1 MNNRSIDTPLL
12 GVPGRGETEQSG
24 MASST
29 HQRCELHTL
38 YISGKWNTYY
48 RKLLASFFCLLTFLF
63 CIASLTAQE
72 DESDDAGR
80 DKVVVTTGGRQS
92 TRETITGEILEYDGE
107 KLRIRTKS
115 RPEPREFSSADVV
128 EVLTRQVALHSQGM
142 EQFEQKDYAGAAKS
156 LRDAIEAEPR
166 IWVRRQILA
175 GLIRC
180 HLMQGDY
187 RNAAT
192 RFATLYRSDPRTQSF
207 PLIPLA
213 WGRQRP
219 DATFRSDA
227 QGWLLNADEYPAIRL
242 LGASILLED
251 AQLGE
256 TAVAT
261 LKDLASNK
269 DRKVGVLASCQQ
281 WRLRLGTRTAVNLTD
296 LQLWQQRLETLPD
309 DLRAGPH
316 YLLGRAYVSRKE
328 FELAAVHLLWQPLVQ
343 PDDHYLAAQ
352 AMLEAADALN
362 AIGQVNGAFVLY
374 EEVVERFSTTSAAQE
389 AAGQLK
395 ALSKM

>member
-1 MNNRSIDTPLL
+1 MNKQIDRTPLAPL
-12 GVPGRGETEQSG
+12 PILVG
-24 MASST
+24 
-29 HQRCELHTL
+29 L
-38 YISGKWNTYY
+38 
-48 RKLLASFFCLLTFLF
+48 FCLLACLF
-63 CIASLTAQE
+63 WIAPLAAQE
-72 DESDDAGR
+72 DESDNAGH

-92 TRETITGEILEYDGE
+92 TRETVTGEIVEYNGE

-115 RPEPREFSSADVV
+115 GQEPREFSSADVV
-128 EVLTRQVALHSQGM
+128 EVLTRQVALHSKGM
-142 EQFEQKDYAGAAKS
+142 EQFEQRDYTGAAKS

-175 GLIRC
+175 SLIRC

-192 RFATLYRSDPRTQSF
+192 RFVTLYRSDPHTRSF
-207 PLIPLA
+207 PLIPLVWA
-213 WGRQRP
+213 RQRP

-227 QGWLLNADEYPAIRL
+227 QGWLLDADEYPAIRL
-242 LGASILLED
+242 LGASVLLED

-256 TAVAT
+256 TALAT
-261 LKDLASNK
+261 LKNLASNK

-281 WRLRLGTRTAVNLTD
+281 WRLRLGTRTPVNLTE
-296 LQLWQQRLETLPD
+296 LQIWQQRLETLPEE
-309 DLRAGPH
+309 LRSGPH

-362 AIGQVNGAFVLY
+362 AIGQLNGAFTLY
-374 EEVVERFSTTSAAQE
+374 EEVAERFPTTSAAQE

-395 ALSKM
+395 TLSKM